1 MIYKLKVL
9 KDKIEIVDVLD
20 YQPKVED
27 NEFIY
32 ATEEE
37 IKMLNPKAIT
47 SFVDGLDTSVFKI

>member
-1 MIYKLKVL
+1 LIYKLKVL

-32 ATEEE
+32 ATEDE

>member
-9 KDKIEIVDVLD
+9 KDRIEIVDVLD
-20 YQPKVED
+20 HEPKEVD
-27 NEFIY
+27 NEHIY

-47 SFVDGLDTSVFKI
+47 SFIDGLDTTVFKM

>member
-9 KDKIEIVDVLD
+9 KDRIEIVDVLD
-20 YQPKVED
+20 YEPKEVD

-47 SFVDGLDTSVFKI
+47 SIVDGLDTTVFKL

>member
-20 YQPKVED
+20 YEPKEEN

-32 ATEEE
+32 ATEDE
-37 IKMLNPKAIT
+37 IKILNPKAIT
-47 SFVDGLDTSVFKI
+47 SYVEGLDTSVFKF

>member
-9 KDKIEIVDVLD
+9 KDRIEIVDMLD
-20 YQPKVED
+20 YEPKEVS

-32 ATEEE
+32 ATEDE

-47 SFVDGLDTSVFKI
+47 SFIDGLDTSVFKF